1 MPAVAPVT
9 KAVGMGCTLRDGSGR
24 TSPPSA
30 PFAGYR
36 APVPVPRLPRSFGG
50 TWLLFGGL
58 FALLTVLWSLATPLP
73 SGPDEPAQYVR
84 AASVAS
90 GVLTGEHPPRT
101 PAFAVVVHIPA
112 QLRFMGAG
120 RGCYY
125 GPPSRGAGCATPP
138 AQQEEGTVRAVTY
151 VGYYPPLYYA
161 LTGWPS
167 RFSTSRVGLRAMR
180 LTSAV
185 LGALL
190 LGLAVATARR
200 WSRNPWLLVGLGL

>member
-9 KAVGMGCTLRDGSGR
+9 KAGGMGCTLRDRSGR
-24 TSPPSA
+24 AGPP
-30 PFAGYR
+30 PR
-36 APVPVPRLPRSFGG
+36 AERGGGPVGG
-50 TWLLFGGL
+50 F
-58 FALLTVLWSLATPLP
+58 P
-73 SGPDEPAQYVR
+73 SGGSP
-84 AASVAS
+84 
-90 GVLTGEHPPRT
+90 
-101 PAFAVVVHIPA
+101 
-112 QLRFMGAG
+112 
-120 RGCYY
+120 
-125 GPPSRGAGCATPP
+125 
-138 AQQEEGTVRAVTY
+138 
-151 VGYYPPLYYA
+151 PPLYYA